1 MIPNLLLFCLL
12 YSCQSS
18 LLYVSNYCV
27 ICFVDTVTY
36 WWFRVDCLSDT
47 GPLGSVFLKTQKRMG
62 SMGEDYH
69 TEFKFN
75 SQGPSLYMSDNLY
88 KGLSSPRLPSR
99 QWRPVTGPCV
109 TFITV
114 VAEKSCLVAIKV
126 QAFRVEGVGGD
137 PESLLFFLSFFDALI
152 VENKI
157 CNIHTVST
165 NTILLVG
172 SCLCFLCGFLE
183 YYLQWIYNENGKS
196 GIHVFMA
203 LQPLSSWRC

>member
-12 YSCQSS
+12 YSCRSS

-27 ICFVDTVTY
+27 ICFVNTVTY
-36 WWFRVDCLSDT
+36 WWFRVDCLSAT

-62 SMGEDYH
+62 SVGEDYH

-137 PESLLFFLSFFDALI
+137 PESFSSAFLMPLLL
-152 VENKI
+152 KI
-157 CNIHTVST
+157 RYAISIQSVQIQFCLWVAVCASS
-165 NTILLVG
+165 VG
-172 SCLCFLCGFLE
+172 S
-183 YYLQWIYNENGKS
+183 
-196 GIHVFMA
+196 
-203 LQPLSSWRC
+203 